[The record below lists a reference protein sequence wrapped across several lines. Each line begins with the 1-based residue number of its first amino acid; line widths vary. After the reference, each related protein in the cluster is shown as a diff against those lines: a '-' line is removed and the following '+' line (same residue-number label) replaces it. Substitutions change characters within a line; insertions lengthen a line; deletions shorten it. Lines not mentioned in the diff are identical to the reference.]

1 MTIQMMIA
9 LAITVIMIVLIMI
22 EKIPFGA
29 APLFACLLLVIF
41 GITDIKGAFAGFSNA
56 TIVMLAEFMAIIA
69 ALQKTNFIVVFKK
82 AMFSMADKGGFKS
95 YILIIF
101 IVMLGC
107 SLFGTGSTAYYVLT
121 LGLLSTLPYS
131 KKLPPSKVIMTAG
144 FAANHP
150 LIPFNTA
157 LQYGIVIA
165 VLNAAGI
172 MTEVSVFKFAIVN
185 LFLSLGFLLNCVIQY
200 KFLPDHPTADESE
213 DAVATDGNESVSLL
227 PRWKELVTYGVFVF
241 AVIGMLLQSK
251 IGDAGYAMAGIS
263 VAVILLI
270 GVLDFKEIRDAIS
283 APIILMSAGVI
294 GVADA
299 LGSTGLT
306 NLVGTTVAG
315 VLGTNVNPF
324 VMIFSFCILT
334 SLLATLTGSTIG
346 TVYVFTPL
354 AIATCTSLG
363 LDPTAAACAIVISG
377 WCGHFLPID
386 GMPAMVLGTG
396 KYTAA
401 QFWKFTI
408 PQYFIRLVFLT
419 VGSILMFPM

>member
-1 MTIQMMIA
+1 MTVEMMIA
-9 LAITVIMIVLIMI
+9 LAITVFMIVLIMI

-29 APLFACLLLVIF
+29 APLLACVLLVIF
-41 GITDIKGAFAGFSNA
+41 GITDIKGAFAGFSNS

-69 ALQKTNFIVVFKK
+69 ALQKTSFITVFKK
-82 AMFSMADKGGFKS
+82 AMFAMAEKGGFKS
-95 YILIIF
+95 YILIILV
-101 IVMLGC
+101 VMLGC

-144 FAANHP
+144 FATNHP

-165 VLNAAGI
+165 VLNSAGI
-172 MTEVSVFKFAIVN
+172 MADVPVFKFAIVN
-185 LFLSLGFLLNCVIQY
+185 LFLSVGFLVNCIIQY
-200 KFLPDHPTADESE
+200 KFLPDHPTADDCE
-213 DAVATDGNESVSLL
+213 DEVAAMENDSALL
-227 PRWKELVTYGVFVF
+227 PRWKELVTYGVFIF
-241 AVIGMLLQSK
+241 AVVGMLLQSQ
-251 IGDAGYAMAGIS
+251 IGDAGYAMAGLS
-263 VAVILLI
+263 VAVILFI

-315 VLGTNVNPF
+315 MLGTNVNPF
-324 VMIFSFCILT
+324 LMILVFCILT

-354 AIATCTSLG
+354 AIATCGSLG
-363 LDPTAAACAIVISG
+363 LDPTAAACAIVMSG

-386 GMPAMVLGTG
+386 GMPAMILGTG
-396 KYTAA
+396 KYSASE
-401 QFWKFTI
+401 FWKFTI
-408 PQYFIRLVFLT
+408 PQYFIRLIFLT
-419 VGSILMFPM
+419 AGSILMFPM

>member
-9 LAITVIMIVLIMI
+9 LAITLFMIVIIMI

-29 APLFACLLLVIF
+29 APLLACVLLVIF
-41 GITDIKGAFAGFSNA
+41 GITDIKGAFAGFSNS

-69 ALQKTNFIVVFKK
+69 ALQKTSFITVFKK
-82 AMFSMADKGGFKS
+82 IMFSMADKGGFKS
-95 YILIIF
+95 YILIILV
-101 IVMLGC
+101 VMLGC

-121 LGLLSTLPYS
+121 LGLLSTLPYT

-144 FAANHP
+144 FATNHP

-165 VLNAAGI
+165 VLNSAGI
-172 MTEVSVFKFAIVN
+172 MADVSVFKFAIVN
-185 LFLSLGFLLNCVIQY
+185 VFLSVGFLVNCLIQY
-200 KFLPDHPTADESE
+200 KFLPDHPTSE
-213 DAVATDGNESVSLL
+213 DCDTENVTTENESASL
-227 PRWKELVTYGVFVF
+227 PRWTELVTYGVFIF
-241 AVIGMLLQSK
+241 AVVGMLLQSQ
-251 IGDAGYAMAGIS
+251 IGDAGYAMAGLS
-263 VAVILLI
+263 VAVILFI

-306 NLVGTTVAG
+306 DLVGKTVAG
-315 VLGTNVNPF
+315 MLGTNVNPF
-324 VMIFSFCILT
+324 LMIFIFCILT

-354 AIATCTSLG
+354 AIATCGSLG
-363 LDPTAAACAIVISG
+363 LDPTAAACAIVMSG

-386 GMPAMVLGTG
+386 GMPAMILGTG
-396 KYTAA
+396 KYTASE
-401 QFWKFTI
+401 FWKFTI
-408 PQYFIRLVFLT
+408 PQYFIRLLFLT
-419 VGSILMFPM
+419 AGSVLMFPM